1 MVNYDTTVKVKRK
14 TMNLAK
20 VAAHTQVSQRMLR
33 YYEELGLIAPKRADN
48 NYRDYSDSDIEVI
61 QKIKIL
67 NDAGMN
73 LKSIHWLLPCFDLNS
88 QSFRLCKIANQLVEQ
103 ELQVITEKLTRL
115 QQSQTLLQAFLDKSQ
130 QLQAANQQAPV

>member
-130 QLQAANQQAPV
+130 QLQAANQQASV

>member
-1 MVNYDTTVKVKRK
+1 
-14 TMNLAK
+14 MNLAK

-130 QLQAANQQAPV
+130 QLQAANQQASV